1 MASQN
6 NYQTKDFYLSAFLL
20 LKGINLIS
28 IDRTEPGRAV
38 FIFEEVGDLLN
49 EFWNNDSQVGAKNY
63 SFKIKELK
71 SRLYT
76 NDVPGDS

>member
-49 EFWNNDSQVGAKNY
+49 EFWNNDS
-63 SFKIKELK
+63 
-71 SRLYT
+71 
-76 NDVPGDS
+76 